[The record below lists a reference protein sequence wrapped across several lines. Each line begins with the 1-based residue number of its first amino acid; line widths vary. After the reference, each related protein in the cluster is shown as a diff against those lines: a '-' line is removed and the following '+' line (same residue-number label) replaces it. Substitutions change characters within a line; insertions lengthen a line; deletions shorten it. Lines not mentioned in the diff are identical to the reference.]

1 MLMKFNLI
9 SAENDERPV
18 YITGNFNN
26 WDSRDGDFILEKLEA
41 DTYSIDIPAHLLPDN
56 IEYKFT
62 KGGWENVE
70 IDRYGNITRNR
81 KALKGDETND
91 IVDKWRKNWGPF
103 KEEFFPIIELISE
116 EFAIPQLDKTRKIW
130 ALLPHNYY
138 KTDRSYPVLYLQD
151 AQNLFNEGSPFG
163 NWEIDR
169 KMSILAEYGRGGLII
184 IAIENGHQDR
194 ISEYI
199 LDSDSIAQNA
209 EGKKYVRFLAD
220 TLKPFV
226 DTTYRTLSERE
237 FTGIGGS
244 SLGGLIS
251 IYGGFLYPEVYS
263 KLMIFSPSLWVNPDY
278 DFPMMNFKSPYNT
291 KVYMYGGL
299 QEGADMAEGMREF
312 EKRMEGSENQYS
324 VQFDFKLSFNPEGRH
339 QEFYWSQEF
348 PRAVEWLFFDSHED
362 PKELSERA
370 VADKMKDI
378 SQP

>member
-26 WDSRDGDFILEKLEA
+26 WDSRDGDFMLEKLEA

-81 KALKGDETND
+81 KALKGDEAND
-91 IVDKWRKNWGPF
+91 MVEKWRTNWGPF
-103 KEEFFPIIELISE
+103 KDEFFPIIELISE

-299 QEGADMAEGMREF
+299 QEGADMAERMREF

-348 PRAVEWLFFDSHED
+348 PRAVEWLFFDSHVD
-362 PKELSERA
+362 PKALSERA
-370 VADKMKDI
+370 VADNIKDI

>member
-26 WDSRDGDFILEKLEA
+26 WDSRDGDFMLEKLEA

-81 KALKGDETND
+81 KALKGDEAND
-91 IVDKWRKNWGPF
+91 MVEKWRTNWGPF
-103 KEEFFPIIELISE
+103 KDEFFPIIELISE

-169 KMSILAEYGRGGLII
+169 KMSILAEYGRGDLII
-184 IAIENGHQDR
+184 IAIE
-194 ISEYI
+194 
-199 LDSDSIAQNA
+199 
-209 EGKKYVRFLAD
+209 K
-220 TLKPFV
+220 
-226 DTTYRTLSERE
+226 
-237 FTGIGGS
+237 
-244 SLGGLIS
+244 
-251 IYGGFLYPEVYS
+251 
-263 KLMIFSPSLWVNPDY
+263 NP
-278 DFPMMNFKSPYNT
+278 NS
-291 KVYMYGGL
+291 
-299 QEGADMAEGMREF
+299 A
-312 EKRMEGSENQYS
+312 
-324 VQFDFKLSFNPEGRH
+324 
-339 QEFYWSQEF
+339 
-348 PRAVEWLFFDSHED
+348 
-362 PKELSERA
+362 
-370 VADKMKDI
+370 I
-378 SQP
+378 